1 MLYSPRQIQSL
12 YNRAETELAADRLAA
27 VLNIPA
33 YVVFDNATGYNHLMA
48 ADEIALYFGREIQ
61 AGEARVVYTAL
72 PQLSADEQRDVDA
85 LAAHVRGV
93 PALMSMCSPDDPCSI
108 DEPCAA
114 HAQDAALCYAAGV
127 STVAD
132 LAA

>member
-1 MLYSPRQIQSL
+1 MMLYSPRQIQSL

-61 AGEARVVYTAL
+61 SGEARVVYTAL
-72 PQLSADEQRDVDA
+72 PQLAPDEQRDVDS
-85 LAAHVRGV
+85 LAAHVRAV
-93 PALMSMCSPDDPCSI
+93 LAPVDTRL
-108 DEPCAA
+108 
-114 HAQDAALCYAAGV
+114 
-127 STVAD
+127 